1 MIKKKCKLCGV
12 PKDLDKFHKVAT
24 SNDGRYHICKVCN
37 NLAEGEKRKARRQIV
52 DDFFNMFL

>member
-1 MIKKKCKLCGV
+1 MKKICKTCKVSKEL
-12 PKDLDKFHKVAT
+12 KQFHKVST

-37 NLAEGEKRKARRQIV
+37 NLAEGEKRKARRQRV